1 MAETTTT
8 VNVAGPVDFERF
20 GDYAP
25 PPPKTGVANGATFE
39 RPRYVFQ
46 ARISADGAS
55 GFKAE
60 SGRYHLYI
68 SYACPWAHRS
78 AIVRRLKKL
87 EEVVSLSVVDPI
99 RDGRGWA
106 FREGPGYTADA
117 INGFTFLKEAYV
129 ANDPDYDGHVS
140 VPLLWD
146 KGSRRIVSNNFPDIS
161 IDLGT
166 QFERW
171 ADTSVDLY
179 PVPLRAQIDEL
190 NELIYHTINNG
201 VYMCGF
207 ARSQEA
213 YDRQVGRVFATL
225 DQLERRLASSRF
237 LFGDSITESD
247 VRLWVTLVRFDA
259 VYYSHFKVNFRR
271 IVDYPNLWGYT
282 RDLYQRPAFRDTTN
296 FDHIKRHYYTTH
308 GNINPTRIVPQGPI
322 IDWEAPHGRAKLA
335 G

>member
-1 MAETTTT
+1 MVEMTTTL
-8 VNVAGPVDFERF
+8 NVASPVDFERF
-20 GDYAP
+20 GDYTP
-25 PPPKTGVANGATFE
+25 PLPKTGVANGATFE

-60 SGRYHLYI
+60 PGRYHLYI

-78 AIVRRLKKL
+78 AIVRKLKNL
-87 EEVVSLSVVDPI
+87 EDVVSLSVVDPI

-106 FREGPGYTADA
+106 FREGPGYTADP
-117 INGFTFLKEAYV
+117 INGFTLLKDAYQ
-129 ANDPDYDGHVS
+129 ATDPDYDGHVS
-140 VPLLWD
+140 VPVLWD
-146 KGSRRIVSNNFPDIS
+146 KASRRIVSNNFPDIS

-166 QFERW
+166 QFEPW

-190 NELIYHTINNG
+190 NELIYHTVNNG

-225 DQLERRLASSRF
+225 DQLDRRLASSRF

-271 IVDYPNLWGYT
+271 IVDYPNLWDYA
-282 RDLYQRPAFRDTTN
+282 RDLYQRSAFRDTTN

-308 GNINPTRIVPQGPI
+308 SHLNPTRIVPQGPI
-322 IDWEAPHGRAKLA
+322 IDWETPHGR

>member
-1 MAETTTT
+1 MAETTTRL
-8 VNVAGPVDFERF
+8 NVASPVDFERF
-20 GDYAP
+20 GDYTP

-46 ARISADGAS
+46 GRISADGAS

-60 SGRYHLYI
+60 PGRYHLYI

-78 AIVRRLKKL
+78 AIVRKLKNL
-87 EEVVSLSVVDPI
+87 EDVVSLSVVDPI

-106 FREGPGYTADA
+106 FREGPGYSADP
-117 INGFTFLKEAYV
+117 INGFTVLKEAYL
-129 ANDPDYDGHVS
+129 ATDPDYEGHVS

-146 KGSRRIVSNNFPDIS
+146 KVSSQIVSNNFPDIS

-166 QFERW
+166 QFELW

-179 PVPLRAQIDEL
+179 PVPLRAPIDEL
-190 NELIYHTINNG
+190 NELIYHTVNNG
-201 VYMCGF
+201 VYLCGF

-225 DQLERRLASSRF
+225 DQLEQRLASARF

-271 IVDYPNLWGYT
+271 IVDYPNLWGYA
-282 RDLYQRPAFRDTTN
+282 RDLYQRPAFQDTTN
-296 FDHIKRHYYTTH
+296 FDQIKRHYYTTH
-308 GNINPTRIVPQGPI
+308 GHLNPTRIVPQGPI
-322 IDWEAPHGRAKLA
+322 IDWEAPPGR

>member
-1 MAETTTT
+1 MKPMAETTTIL
-8 VNVAGPVDFERF
+8 NVAGPVDFARF

-60 SGRYHLYI
+60 PGRYHLYI

-78 AIVRRLKKL
+78 AIVRKLKNL
-87 EEVVSLSVVDPI
+87 EDVVSLSVVDPI

-106 FREGPGYTADA
+106 FREGPGYTADP
-117 INGFTFLKEAYV
+117 INGFTLLKEAYL
-129 ANDPDYDGHVS
+129 ATDPDYEGHVS

-146 KGSRRIVSNNFPDIS
+146 KVSSRIVSNNFPDIS

-166 QFERW
+166 QFEPW

-179 PVPLRAQIDEL
+179 PVPLRSQIDEL
-190 NELIYHTINNG
+190 NELIYHTVNNG

-225 DQLERRLASSRF
+225 DQLDRRLVSSRF

-271 IVDYPNLWGYT
+271 IVDYPNLWGYA

-308 GNINPTRIVPQGPI
+308 GHLNPTRIVPQGPI
-322 IDWEAPHGRAKLA
+322 IDWEAPHGR